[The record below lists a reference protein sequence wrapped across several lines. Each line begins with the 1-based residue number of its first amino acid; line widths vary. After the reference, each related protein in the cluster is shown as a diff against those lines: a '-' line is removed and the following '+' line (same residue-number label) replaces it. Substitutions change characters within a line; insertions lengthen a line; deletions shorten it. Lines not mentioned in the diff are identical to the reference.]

1 MPNQLTIVQSD
12 EASRWGAD
20 PYAEMVAAVKERQA
34 RQRAQEAAAQAAINA
49 EIEAQKR
56 RELNA
61 ALTQANLV
69 LEAKARRRAEKQAA
83 MNALVAAA
91 VAAQPDLYNPD
102 ATVPRTV
109 VERARKIVA
118 LIGEAY
124 GLQYAEVMS
133 SRRLAKVAE
142 ARQLSMYE
150 IRRVTKW
157 SYPGVGRFFGGMD
170 HSTIHHG
177 VRKIERLIRDRHG
190 FKLFVDGIEDAI
202 EDL

>member
-1 MPNQLTIVQSD
+1 MSNQLTIVPAD

-34 RQRAQEAAAQAAINA
+34 RQRAQEAAAKAAINA
-49 EIEAQKR
+49 EIEAKKR
-56 RELNA
+56 MELDT

-102 ATVPRTV
+102 ATVPRTP
-109 VERARKIVA
+109 VERARRIVA
-118 LIGEAY
+118 LIGKEY
-124 GLQYAEVMS
+124 GLSYNDVMS
-133 SRRLAKVAE
+133 FARLNKIAE

-150 IRRVTKW
+150 IRRVMNW
-157 SYPGVGRFFGGMD
+157 SQPAIGRFFIGRD
-170 HSTIHHG
+170 HTTILHA
-177 VRKIERLIRDRHG
+177 VRKIERLIRDRAG